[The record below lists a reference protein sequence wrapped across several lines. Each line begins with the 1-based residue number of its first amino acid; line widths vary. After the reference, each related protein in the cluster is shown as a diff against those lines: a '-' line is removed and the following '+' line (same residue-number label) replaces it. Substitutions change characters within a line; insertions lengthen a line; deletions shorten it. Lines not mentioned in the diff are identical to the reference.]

1 MFAPIKNI
9 CGVDGN
15 NMDVMR
21 ILLAS
26 IVFLSLGAVPN
37 RAPLQPNTFNALPLT
52 SVMPKGWLLE
62 QLRIQANGLSGH
74 LDEFWPDLGPESAW
88 LGGSGEG
95 WERGPYYLDGL
106 VPLAYLTGDP
116 KLIAKVK
123 KWMGWALTHQTAEG
137 WIGPVKNTDWWPNFV
152 MLKAL
157 IQYQEASGD
166 ARVIPAMEKYFA
178 YQARHLDERHLKE
191 WAIFR
196 WQDEVLSI
204 LWLYNRNGDR
214 ALLDL
219 AKKVRAQGHDWE
231 AQYAPFSMQEKR
243 TKENSNLATH
253 GVNNGMAVKAAPVAW
268 LLTGDPQDRGA
279 LTGMLNALDKF
290 HGQPEGIFSADEH
303 FAGLD
308 PSQGTELCTVVEYMF
323 SLEVNMAILG
333 EAELGDRLE
342 KVAYNALPG
351 TMTADMWAH
360 QYDQQANQVSCT
372 LANRRWSTNGPA
384 SNIFGLEPNFG
395 CCTANMHQGWPKLAA
410 NLWMATTDGGFATVA
425 YGPSEVRSIGPG
437 GIAVTIAEQT
447 EYPFREEVQLSVN
460 PERPARFPLM
470 LRIPAWATAAT
481 VSVNGQAT
489 AGVKAGQFLR
499 VDREWKAGDKVAL
512 KFPMAVRTSH
522 WYNNSIAVERGP
534 LVYSLKIGEAWNK
547 IKQTGPASDWEI
559 YPTTPWNYA
568 LIPDSFQVKEQ
579 AMGKQPYSVAGSP
592 VEIRARGK
600 RLPGWQL
607 VDDSAG
613 PLPVSPVTS
622 KLPVEDITL
631 IPYGAAKL
639 RITAFPFL
647 Q

>member
-1 MFAPIKNI
+1 
-9 CGVDGN
+9 
-15 NMDVMR
+15 
-21 ILLAS
+21 
-26 IVFLSLGAVPN
+26 
-37 RAPLQPNTFNALPLT
+37 
-52 SVMPKGWLLE
+52 
-62 QLRIQANGLSGH
+62 
-74 LDEFWPDLGPESAW
+74 
-88 LGGSGEG
+88 
-95 WERGPYYLDGL
+95 
-106 VPLAYLTGDP
+106 
-116 KLIAKVK
+116 
-123 KWMGWALTHQTAEG
+123 
-137 WIGPVKNTDWWPNFV
+137 

-166 ARVIPAMEKYFA
+166 TRVIPLMEKYFA
-178 YQARHLDERHLKE
+178 YQARHIDERPLKE

-204 LWLYNRNGDR
+204 VWLYNRNGDR
-214 ALLDL
+214 SLLDL
-219 AKKVRAQGHDWE
+219 ARKVRAQGHDWE

-268 LLTGDPQDRGA
+268 LLTGDPHDRGG
-279 LTGMLNALDKF
+279 LPSMLNALDKF

-323 SLEVNMAILG
+323 SLEVDMAILG
-333 EAELGDRLE
+333 DAALGDRLE

-410 NLWMATTDGGFATVA
+410 NLWMATPEGGFAAVA
-425 YGPSEVRSIGPG
+425 YGPSEVRSTSAG
-437 GIAVTIAEQT
+437 GVAVTISEQT
-447 EYPFREEVQLSVN
+447 DYPFREDVALSVN
-460 PERPARFPLM
+460 PERPVRFPFM
-470 LRIPAWATAAT
+470 LRIPAWTVQAT
-481 VSVNGQAT
+481 VSVNGQNVPD
-489 AGVKAGQFLR
+489 VKTGQFLR
-499 VDREWKAGDKVAL
+499 IDREWRPGDKVQL
-512 KFPMAVRTSH
+512 KFPMQITTSH

-534 LVYSLKIGEAWNK
+534 LVYSLKIGESWHK
-547 IKQTGPASDWEI
+547 IKQTGPAPDWEV

-568 LIPDSFQVKEQ
+568 LIPDSFQVSQKP
-579 AMGKQPYSVAGSP
+579 MTMQPYSVDGSP
-592 VEIRARGK
+592 VEILAKGK
-600 RLPGWQL
+600 RLTAWQM

-613 PLPVSPVTS
+613 PLPVSPVTT
-622 KLPVEDITL
+622 KQPTEEITL

-639 RITAFPFL
+639 RITAFPFTAR
-647 Q
+647 